1 MGALGYVPARSF
13 CVGKKKAID
22 LNEQNYVAA
31 LVLGRIYLY
40 EGEYDIG
47 EHYLRSALRLNPN
60 DTDTLIQ
67 LASCFVF
74 LGHLDEAETLY
85 HKVLQLNPLK
95 VRNYYHVGCL
105 IAFEKGQFEK
115 AITLGLS
122 ANSPWVDS
130 PGMIAAAYYEMG
142 DLDNMRKWWQIY
154 LQEFQKKIVR
164 LNSNLIRKK

>member
-1 MGALGYVPARSF
+1 MCQREAFVWA
-13 CVGKKKAID
+13 KKAID

-74 LGHLDEAETLY
+74 FRPPRRSRDAVSQGPSIESVEGP
-85 HKVLQLNPLK
+85 QLLPC
-95 VRNYYHVGCL
+95 R
-105 IAFEKGQFEK
+105 
-115 AITLGLS
+115 LS
-122 ANSPWVDS
+122 
-130 PGMIAAAYYEMG
+130 Y
-142 DLDNMRKWWQIY
+142 
-154 LQEFQKKIVR
+154 R
-164 LNSNLIRKK
+164 L